1 MRPFTISMAPY
12 AAAVANNICLAQT
25 PAGGTPKQAL
35 VLNGALVSGGVATL
49 DQPRQVLF
57 TWAGAD
63 AGRVVRVEG
72 TGRKGNAKIECV
84 RGANAGTSQTVGAFK
99 TVTAIYIDGDTAGA
113 LTVGTTTIVD
123 SDWYPV
129 DYIVPSF
136 GASLVLEGHS
146 GSGTGN
152 FTVQLTNDRFNRS
165 GYPQTTPNDNFVG
178 FFELFYPPVKP
189 FNHDTLVAV
198 VPATADPV
206 VGNLASPVTG
216 IRLRSNAVFTTT
228 TEKLHYAQNAH
239 GMGN

>member
-1 MRPFTISMAPY
+1 MRPFTISIAPY
-12 AAAVANNICLAQT
+12 AAAAANNIGLVQT
-25 PAGGTPKQAL
+25 PASGSSKQAL
-35 VLNGALVSGGVATL
+35 LLNGALVVNGVAIL

-63 AGRVVRVEG
+63 AARVVRVEG

-99 TVTAIYIDGDTAGA
+99 TVTAIWIDGNTAG
-113 LTVGTTTIVD
+113 TVSVGTTTIVD

-129 DYIVPSF
+129 DYIVNNF
-136 GASLVLEGHS
+136 GASLVLEGHA
-146 GSGTGN
+146 GSATGN

-165 GYPQTTPNDNFVG
+165 GYPDKQYDNFVG

-189 FNHDTLVAV
+189 FNHDTLAAV
-198 VPATADPV
+198 VPATADPL
-206 VGNLASPVTG
+206 VGNVASPVTG
-216 IRLRSNAVFTTT
+216 IRLRSNLVFTTT

-239 GMGN
+239 GMGS